1 MSHVTLVF
9 FNRLLGAYLNWSW
22 AQSSLDEEAGYFLSG
37 LSAEGRVCA
46 ASVHGAS
53 SSPHPPRVHFL
64 NHTHTPDTCGGWF
77 TAVGCWVFISTKRES
92 IRIHPYSP

>member
-22 AQSSLDEEAGYFLSG
+22 AQSSPDEEAGYFLSG

-46 ASVHGAS
+46 ASVHT
-53 SSPHPPRVHFL
+53 
-64 NHTHTPDTCGGWF
+64 HTHTPDTCGGWF